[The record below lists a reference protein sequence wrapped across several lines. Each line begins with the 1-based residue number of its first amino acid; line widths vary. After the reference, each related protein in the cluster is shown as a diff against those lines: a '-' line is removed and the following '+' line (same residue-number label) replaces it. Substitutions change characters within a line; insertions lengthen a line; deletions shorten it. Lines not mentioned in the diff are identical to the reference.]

1 MMARPYCLV
10 VALLLL
16 AEASSL
22 GEGVSNPGFV
32 VRITR
37 KGLDYARQYGMAT
50 LKKEMATINLPD
62 LSGSFKVGWMG
73 SMSYEF
79 KSLRILNFLLRNS
92 DLSLRPGKGVTASL
106 SNNYVSIAGN
116 WKVKKGFITLQGT
129 FDLSVDDVSISI
141 SLNVGKDPSGRPT
154 ASVDDCS
161 NSVGQVSIHT
171 SGNLSWLLNVFHER
185 IENKLKNIL
194 KQEICGIIRQSTT
207 THLEPY
213 LQTLPVTL
221 MIDKVAG
228 IDYSLVGAPWVT
240 SEGLDTP
247 FKGEFFCQSQCSPV
261 PLDAP
266 PIGLS
271 QEHDRMTYFAVSQYV
286 FNTASQVYYQ
296 AGYMNFTI
304 RNEHIQ
310 NLTKS
315 VGNHSAQGWWAPTC
329 VLSEATTFTAMMSCF
344 SSGFLLHLL
353 QIPLDFPIQ
362 LHTKSLGAVIPQ
374 LSRLYPNTELELE
387 ISPEAA
393 PFLKFSPGNVTLIP
407 VMNIQAFALLPNS
420 SDRNPLFQLRART
433 NISATISVRSGRVLG
448 SLTPGSKLKLELTH
462 SNINFFN
469 VELLET
475 IFNYY
480 ATYLIYP
487 TLNAKLEEGFPLPLP
502 RDTYLNSLELQIHKN
517 FLLIA
522 ANID

>member
-16 AEASSL
+16 AEASSH

-32 VRITR
+32 VRVTR

-304 RNEHIQ
+304 RNEHI
-310 NLTKS
+310 
-315 VGNHSAQGWWAPTC
+315 
-329 VLSEATTFTAMMSCF
+329 
-344 SSGFLLHLL
+344 
-353 QIPLDFPIQ
+353 PLDFPIQ

-387 ISPEAA
+387 MSPEAA

-420 SDRNPLFQLRART
+420 SDRKPLFHLRART
-433 NISATISVRSGRVLG
+433 NISTTISVRSGRVLG
-448 SLTPGSKLKLELTH
+448 SLTPGSKLKLELIH